1 MTDLNWASPPGDT
14 IARVMANREIDASDL
29 ADALGLSN
37 DEFDD
42 LLSGYRRLSG
52 KDAEILAD
60 NLGSTPRF
68 WLARDSAYVVDS
80 ARLEEAAKPATEASW
95 LESMPTSS
103 MRKLGWLTQTGKAKE
118 KLKDELLD
126 FFGCAT
132 IQQWGARY
140 SSGVG
145 AVAFRTS
152 MSLASDGMA
161 TLVWLRAGERLA
173 ADRATAKFD
182 RAAFETLVPGLKRL
196 AVFKSPAAILERL
209 VPACAAAG
217 VVVVTARTPDGCRA
231 SGASWFDPEGRPVI
245 LLSFRHLS
253 EDHFWFTFFHEA
265 GHVLLHGASH
275 IDGEGATMG
284 ADTAIQ
290 EDEANAFAR
299 DVLFSDE
306 RMDDL
311 LSGSLR
317 PKAVIAAAKA
327 ARITPGI
334 IVGQLEK
341 RGTIEHGKL
350 SFLKNRYRWSDNSY
364 VPDLVP

>member
-14 IARVMANREIDASDL
+14 IVRVMANREIDASDL
-29 ADALGLSN
+29 ADALGLSS
-37 DEFDD
+37 DEFDN
-42 LLSGYRRLSG
+42 LLSGCRRLSG

-80 ARLEEAAKPATEASW
+80 ARLEEASKPTTEASW

-103 MRKLGWLTQTGKAKE
+103 MRKMGWLKQTAKAKD
-118 KLKDELLD
+118 KLKGELLE
-126 FFGCAT
+126 FFGCGS
-132 IQQWGARY
+132 IKEWGARY

-161 TLVWLRAGERLA
+161 TLVWLRAGERMA
-173 ADRATAKFD
+173 ADRTTAKFD
-182 RAAFETLVPGLKRL
+182 RGAFEALVPDLNRL
-196 AVFKSPAAILERL
+196 SVFKSPTAILERL
-209 VPACAAAG
+209 VHACAAVG
-217 VVVVTARTPDGCRA
+217 VVVVTSRTPDGCRA

-275 IDGEGATMG
+275 IDGEGVTMG
-284 ADTAIQ
+284 ADTAVQ
-290 EDEANAFAR
+290 EDEANAFAQAI
-299 DVLFSDE
+299 LFSCE
-306 RMDDL
+306 QMEEL
-311 LSGSLR
+311 LAGSLSA
-317 PKAVIAAAKA
+317 KAIIASAKA

-341 RGTIEHGKL
+341 KGTVDHGKL
-350 SFLKNRYRWSDNSY
+350 SFLKNRYRWSDNPH
-364 VPDLVP
+364 VPDLVT